1 METRWNHVS
10 VAPDSPLGQVVTA
23 ARDGKQAL
31 EAFKQDLLKQIE
43 TLKQRRN
50 EEDGSG

>member
-1 METRWNHVS
+1 MSTRWNHVD
-10 VAPDSPLGQVVTA
+10 VAPDSPLGRVVTA
-23 ARDGKQAL
+23 AREGKQAL

-50 EEDGSG
+50 EEGGGG